1 MELKAFSKHGIQH
14 VKLTH
19 RFPRSTHTYIVE
31 GFLATEHVT
40 LRNQVLGRYPGFLK
54 GLLKSP
60 SPEVQLLSRVMT
72 KTPGSTTID
81 NIKYIEEL
89 TGLHLLYHNGGQIKA
104 ALQVREV
111 PEVDKWR
118 LGLLSVLFDQRSD
131 QYVSQENMEF
141 TNGLIASLCS
151 S

>member
-1 MELKAFSKHGIQH
+1 M
-14 VKLTH
+14 
-19 RFPRSTHTYIVE
+19 
-31 GFLATEHVT
+31 
-40 LRNQVLGRYPGFLK
+40 LGRYPGFIE

-72 KTPGSTTID
+72 KTPGSTTRD

-89 TGLHLLYHNGGQIKA
+89 TGLNLLYHNGGQIKA
-104 ALQVREV
+104 ALPVREV

-118 LGLLSVLFDQRSD
+118 LGLLSVLFDQRSV